1 MGQRVCQV
9 CFLHDTISKQYHINP
24 SYIIAY
30 IRWLAKSSRP
40 ISLCEHDKAF
50 RVFIKKITYGR
61 YVPPCANTAYSEL
74 INLIAET
81 ESNMR
86 SVINKYQHE
95 GLMVSISCD
104 IWSEDGK

>member
-1 MGQRVCQV
+1 MSGNHVSG
-9 CFLHDTISKQYHINP
+9 FLLKQLHLICN
-24 SYIIAY
+24 YITAY
-30 IRWLAKSSRP
+30 NRCLTKSARP

-61 YVPPCANTAYSEL
+61 YTPHCANIAYSEL
-74 INLIAET
+74 LNLVAET
-81 ESNMR
+81 GMNIW
-86 SVINKYQHE
+86 SVINKYQHK

>member
-1 MGQRVCQV
+1 MSGNHISGFVLKQ
-9 CFLHDTISKQYHINP
+9 LHLISN
-24 SYIIAY
+24 YITAY
-30 IRWLAKSSRP
+30 NRWIAKSSRP
-40 ISLCEHDKAF
+40 ISMCENDKAF

-61 YVPPCANTAYSEL
+61 YTPPCANTAYSEL
-74 INLIAET
+74 INLVAET
-81 ESNMR
+81 ETKVR

>member
-1 MGQRVCQV
+1 MSGNHVSG
-9 CFLHDTISKQYHINP
+9 LHLICNYV
-24 SYIIAY
+24 IAY
-30 IRWLAKSSRP
+30 NRWLAKSSRP

-50 RVFIKKITYGR
+50 RVFIKKTTYGR
-61 YVPPCANTAYSEL
+61 YTSPCANISYSEL
-74 INLIAET
+74 LNLVAET
-81 ESNMR
+81 EMNMR

>member
-1 MGQRVCQV
+1 MSGSHVSG
-9 CFLHDTISKQYHINP
+9 FLLKQLHLISYYIN
-24 SYIIAY
+24 AY
-30 IRWLAKSSRP
+30 NRWLAKSSRP

-61 YVPPCANTAYSEL
+61 YTPPCANTAYSEL
-74 INLIAET
+74 LNLVAET
-81 ESNMR
+81 GMNMR
-86 SVINKYQHE
+86 SVINKYQRE